1 MISHTHGF
9 VKFFLR
15 SKFFPFRVDPF
26 FRGTEFIDKQTGS
39 PENCLP
45 SKKGREIYQVYPF
58 SLSIILFRW

>member
-1 MISHTHGF
+1 MINLCNGFAHTHGF

-15 SKFFPFRVDPF
+15 SKFFSFRVDIF

-45 SKKGREIYQVYPF
+45 SKKKAEKSTRCIHSP
-58 SLSIILFRW
+58 